1 MIPMYLPKS
10 SRWSMNRRRRRPNYF
25 GWAIF
30 GLVVLFGYYFN
41 RVYLPSS
48 PLLAGPTTTPTRSP
62 EAYATEGEALFKEG
76 KLAQAID
83 AYKAAIN
90 ASPQDPTLYVAL
102 ARTQVWAGKYE
113 EAQSN
118 AENALLLN
126 PNNAM
131 AHAVRA
137 WALNFQPDKNGI
149 AQEAIGEALKIDPNN
164 AIIQSYYVEILIDA
178 GFDKYD
184 TGVEQSKIALALDP
198 NIVET
203 HRARGYLLARIPDPE
218 PNPDPI
224 TNLEEAVQEYDAA
237 IQINPKLS
245 LLYLE
250 QGQNYRNLS
259 LKDKAIEAFTL
270 ANTLDPSDPQPDFF
284 ISRTY
289 ATYGEYEKALQY
301 ADTALQN
308 KPEDATLR
316 ANLGVMYYRNFQYE
330 EAVQE
335 LGLAIYGGTTKD
347 GVEVNPIPLSNSP
360 RVSEFYFTLGLALA
374 RTNQCG
380 EALQIA
386 QDLQS
391 RGSEDDITA
400 DATNRIIEICQENLN
415 NPPEETPTLNPL
427 DLLTPSPEAETA
439 TPTVTPAAAP

>member
-1 MIPMYLPKS
+1 
-10 SRWSMNRRRRRPNYF
+10 MNRRRRRPNYF

-41 RVYLPSS
+41 QVYLPAS

-62 EAYATEGEALFKEG
+62 EAYATEGEQLFHQG
-76 KLAQAID
+76 KLALAID

-102 ARTQVWAGKYE
+102 ARTQVWAAKYQ
-113 EAQSN
+113 EAQAN

-137 WALNFQPDKNGI
+137 WALNFQPDKNGP
-149 AQEAIGEALKIDPNN
+149 ALEAIGEALEIDPNN
-164 AIIQSYYVEILIDA
+164 AIIQSYYVEILTDS
-178 GFDKYD
+178 GFDNYG
-184 TGVEQSKIALALDP
+184 TAAEQSRVALALDGG
-198 NIVET
+198 IVET
-203 HRARGYLLARIPDPE
+203 HRARGYLLARVPDPD

-224 TNLEEAVQEYDAA
+224 TNLEEAILEYKAA
-237 IQINPKLS
+237 IEINSKLS
-245 LLYLE
+245 LLFLE

-259 LKDKAIEAFTL
+259 LKDDAIENFTL
-270 ANTLDPSDPQPDFF
+270 ANTLDPADPQPDYL

-301 ADTALQN
+301 ADTAVQN
-308 KPEDATLR
+308 NPVDATLR
-316 ANLGVMYYRNFQYE
+316 ANFGVMYYRNFLYE

-335 LGLAIYGGTTKD
+335 LGLAIYGGTTKEGD
-347 GVEVNPIPLSNSP
+347 EIEAIPLTNSP
-360 RVSEFYFTLGLALA
+360 RVSEFYFTFGLALA

-380 EALQIA
+380 QALQIA

-391 RGSEDDITA
+391 RGSEDEITQE
-400 DATNRIIEICQENLN
+400 ATNRIIEICQENLN
-415 NPPEETPTLNPL
+415 NPPTSTPGIVGV
-427 DLLTPSPEAETA
+427 EATA
-439 TPTVTPAAAP
+439 TPAETQATPTP